1 MVLTLEGVTI
11 DLLILID
18 IFLVSVSRGSADVP
32 LDDAL
37 PFLFFYVE
45 LLSTYCLPGCNALNK
60 FYFLHIYTAVL
71 QSYLRSKVG
80 VVYLSMLL

>member
-32 LDDAL
+32 LDFAL
-37 PFLFFYVE
+37 PFLLFYVD
-45 LLSTYCLPGCNALNK
+45 LAS
-60 FYFLHIYTAVL
+60 IV
-71 QSYLRSKVG
+71 
-80 VVYLSMLL
+80 

>member
-37 PFLFFYVE
+37 PFLFFYVD
-45 LLSTYCLPGCNALNK
+45 LAS
-60 FYFLHIYTAVL
+60 IV
-71 QSYLRSKVG
+71 
-80 VVYLSMLL
+80 